1 MQSNWA
7 PAHSKA
13 LCEYFDM
20 GMSFSAIAEAINAKF
35 RTSYSRNAVLGR
47 ATRMALAGASQSH
60 GGTTSPSI
68 TGPSITETSRLRR
81 IHERANS
88 RPWRPRPILAATET
102 APLRCADVVPRHLSL
117 LELECDDCRYPY
129 GGDEEGETITFCGHP
144 RHPGS
149 SYCAAHFDL
158 SVGPGTASERAA
170 DRILLTIVER
180 HERSTASSLAQSFF
194 EYPSF

>member
-13 LCEYFDM
+13 LCEYFAR
-20 GMSFSAIAEAINAKF
+20 GMSFSAIIYAINVKF
-35 RTSYSRNAVLGR
+35 KTSYTRSAVLGR
-47 ATRMALAGASQSH
+47 ATRMALAGARQSR
-60 GGTTSPSI
+60 GGTASA
-68 TGPSITETSRLRR
+68 SITETTRLHR

-88 RPWRPRPILAATET
+88 KPWRPPPVFKATET
-102 APLRCADVVPRHLSL
+102 APLRCADVVPRRLSL

-129 GGDEEGETITFCGHP
+129 GGDEEGEAITFCGHP

-180 HERSTASSLAQSFF
+180 HERSTESTLPQCFF
-194 EYPSF
+194 GYPSF